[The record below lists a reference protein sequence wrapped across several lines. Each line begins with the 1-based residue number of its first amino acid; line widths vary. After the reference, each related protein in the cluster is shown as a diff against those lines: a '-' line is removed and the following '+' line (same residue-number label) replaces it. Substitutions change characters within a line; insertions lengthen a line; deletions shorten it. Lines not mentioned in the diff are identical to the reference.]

1 MTAAALKSRDRRAM
15 LIGALVLAPGL
26 VFIWGVR
33 PYQAALT
40 ATRDQLATE
49 RATLSRERGAL
60 ATAQR
65 NPELQ
70 RVTDSAFHAVQPA
83 LFEGRDDVIASA
95 QVASYLGDVARRS
108 HVWLQVANTRPATS
122 DASGVRTLHVDL
134 RAETDFQGLLD
145 FLDALDR
152 GAKLVTVERLEAS
165 RGFGTGGNLNAE
177 TLTITATVAGYA
189 LGDESGAT
197 APVPP
202 IATTKPGA
210 AP

>member
-202 IATTKPGA
+202 IAPTKPGA